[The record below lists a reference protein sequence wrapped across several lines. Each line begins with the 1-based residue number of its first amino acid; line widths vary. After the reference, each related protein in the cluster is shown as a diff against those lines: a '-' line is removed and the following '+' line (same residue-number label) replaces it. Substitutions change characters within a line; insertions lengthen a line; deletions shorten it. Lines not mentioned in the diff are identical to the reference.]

1 MGTAGLGSRQ
11 ALLGLAALLFLI
23 DLYLIFQYAP
33 TASEALGVQVQRIF
47 YFHVPSALL
56 GMISF
61 AVAATASV
69 IYLTKPNPRRHGPS
83 IPKVPKRRAAKTR
96 AARFFSRVVAMLIW
110 VPSASV
116 GTWRYLC
123 RVEKRKWDRI
133 AWASA
138 EVGTLFFSVA
148 IATGAIWA
156 KPVWQTWWVWDV
168 NGTLTFMLWLVFIGY
183 LIVRSYAPTVERG
196 SRWAAV
202 VAIFGA
208 AAVPFVYMAADWWE
222 GLHTERITG
231 PGAGGS
237 MEGEMFLTLMF
248 SLVTFLVLFIALVA
262 ERAAQRGIEESI
274 EEIRREV
281 SA

>member
-1 MGTAGLGSRQ
+1 MGIAGLSIRQ
-11 ALLGLAALLFLI
+11 GLIGLAALLFLI
-23 DLYLIFQYAP
+23 DLYLILQYAP
-33 TASEALGVQVQRIF
+33 TASEALGLQVQRIF

-56 GMISF
+56 GMIAF
-61 AVAATASV
+61 AVAALASIV
-69 IYLTKPNPRRHGPS
+69 YLA
-83 IPKVPKRRAAKTR
+83 KRA
-96 AARFFSRVVAMLIW
+96 
-110 VPSASV
+110 
-116 GTWRYLC
+116 
-123 RVEKRKWDRI
+123 RKWDNI

-138 EVGTLFFSVA
+138 EVGTLFFTVA
-148 IATGAIWA
+148 IGTGAIWA

-168 NGTLTFMLWLVFIGY
+168 NGTLTFMLWLVFISY

>member
-1 MGTAGLGSRQ
+1 MGTAGLGIRQ
-11 ALLGLAALLFLI
+11 ALLGLAAFLFLI

-33 TASEALGVQVQRIF
+33 TASEALGLQVQRIF

-61 AVAATASV
+61 AVAAFASV
-69 IYLTKPNPRRHGPS
+69 VYLAKSNSPGHRGA
-83 IPKVPKRRAAKTR
+83 KAATPESR
-96 AARFFSRVVAMLIW
+96 PARFSIMRVAILILFPGVRIW
-110 VPSASV
+110 LAL
-116 GTWRYLC
+116 R
-123 RVEKRKWDRI
+123 RVEKRQWDRI

-138 EVGTLFFSVA
+138 EVGTVFFTVA
-148 IATGAIWA
+148 IGTGAIWA
-156 KPVWQTWWVWDV
+156 KPLWQTWWVWDV

-231 PGAGGS
+231 PGASGS
-237 MEGEMFLTLMF
+237 MQSEIFVTFMF

-262 ERAAQRGIEESI
+262 ERTAQRGVEESI
-274 EEIRREV
+274 EELRREV